1 MTAVSNKLASRSW
14 KSQVAKSL
22 VAAAILLSGTA
33 LVVTRAQS
41 AEIIPSLAMTKAVDS
56 NDNTRLSYGLA
67 LRGPMAPVLDAEI
80 AAGYRK
86 DEFSGGTVERTQWP
100 ITGSLWLKPTPMLY
114 LGGGVGWYNTT
125 LHYPNTTINN
135 KTTQDFGVHLG
146 GGLSVPMVPDV
157 ATLDL
162 SGRYVWLGDQSSELP
177 PRQFKA
183 DFWTTS
189 LGVGFHF

>member
-1 MTAVSNKLASRSW
+1 MSAVSIKLASRSW
-14 KSQVAKSL
+14 KSQVAKSI
-22 VAAAILLSGTA
+22 VAAAILLCGTA
-33 LVVTRAQS
+33 LVATRAQS
-41 AEIIPSLAMTKAVDS
+41 SEIIPSLAMTKAVDS
-56 NDNTRLSYGLA
+56 NDNTRISYGLA
-67 LRGPMAPVLDAEI
+67 LRAPMAAFLDGEI
-80 AAGYRK
+80 GASYRK
-86 DEFSGGTVERTQWP
+86 DELSSGTVERTQWP

-114 LGGGVGWYNTT
+114 MGGGVGWYNTT

-135 KTTQDFGVHLG
+135 KTSQDFGVHLG

-162 SGRYVWLGDQSSELP
+162 NGRYVWLGDQASELP
-177 PRQFKA
+177 PQKFKA

>member
-14 KSQVAKSL
+14 KSTVAMSL

-67 LRGPMAPVLDAEI
+67 LRAPMAPVLDAEI
-80 AAGYRK
+80 GVGYRK
-86 DEFSGGTVERTQWP
+86 DEISSGLVERTQWP
-100 ITGSLWLKPTPMLY
+100 IMGSLWLKPTQMLY
-114 LGGGVGWYNTT
+114 VGGGVGWYNTT
-125 LHYPNTTINN
+125 LKYPNTTISN
-135 KTTQDFGVHLG
+135 KTTQDFGVHVG

-157 ATLDL
+157 ASLDL
-162 SGRYVWLGDQSSELP
+162 NGRYVWLGDQTSELP
-177 PRQFKA
+177 PQQFKA